1 MLVIQKGKTM
11 IKKIYKLTAKKI
23 SYVLVLSSMII
34 GLVGCGDKVD
44 KDVKETSTVKI
55 TTKATEKET
64 TSDEKITTTQE
75 QTQELTQESTQEPTP
90 EPTPEPTEAPTPAPT
105 PAPTQAPTP
114 APTEAPTEPSTQ
126 PQTQASSGLDEKA
139 RIAFNTNRDWI
150 NEELTYVNQVRAEAG
165 KAPLVLD
172 EQMSIAAC
180 ARCVEMI
187 ENNHFYHTR
196 PDGRS
201 CFTILDEY
209 NISRTTSGENIAWGY
224 SSPSAVV
231 EGWKKSP
238 GHYEN
243 MINERYTRIGI
254 GVAYGE
260 KGLYWTQLFCN

>member
-1 MLVIQKGKTM
+1 M
-11 IKKIYKLTAKKI
+11 IKKIYKFTAKKI

-75 QTQELTQESTQEPTP
+75 QTQESTQEPTP
-90 EPTPEPTEAPTPAPT
+90 EPTPEPTEAPPQAPTPAPT
-105 PAPTQAPTP
+105 PAPTQAPTPAPTP

-126 PQTQASSGLDEKA
+126 PQTQASSGLEEKA
-139 RIAFNTNRDWI
+139 RIAFNTYRDWI

-187 ENNHFYHTR
+187 ENKYFAHTR

-231 EGWKKSP
+231 EGWKNSP
-238 GHYEN
+238 GHYAN

-254 GVAYGE
+254 GVAYGDGE
-260 KGLYWTQLFCN
+260 GQGFHWTQLFCN

>member
-1 MLVIQKGKTM
+1 M
-11 IKKIYKLTAKKI
+11 IKKIYKFTAKKI

-75 QTQELTQESTQEPTP
+75 QTQESTQEPTP
-90 EPTPEPTEAPTPAPT
+90 EPTPE
-105 PAPTQAPTP
+105 
-114 APTEAPTEPSTQ
+114 PTEAPTEPSTQ
-126 PQTQASSGLDEKA
+126 PQTQASSGLEEKA
-139 RIAFNTNRDWI
+139 RIAFNTYRDWI

-187 ENNHFYHTR
+187 ENKYFAHTR

-231 EGWKKSP
+231 EGWKNSP
-238 GHYEN
+238 GHYAN

-254 GVAYGE
+254 GVAYGDGE
-260 KGLYWTQLFCN
+260 GQGFHWTQLFCN